1 MRPFRHIDMS
11 IYRHAAVLTIVA
23 IILTVAS
30 ACTSRYR
37 LEMFTINEGHR
48 SKIKIEKTEYFMGVV
63 LGDPSSTDKM
73 VRGDA
78 NCLVL
83 ITGARGANM
92 GSRPEDIVSFD
103 RYERFRLFLQLPLT
117 PGPDSITLKS
127 NSFVQQLGRYE
138 VGNEGRMYFP
148 IDGRLVIDSI
158 VKNKL
163 FGTVDGNY
171 ENALHDTLSFQGQFK
186 AKVAN

>member
-1 MRPFRHIDMS
+1 MRSFRHIDMS
-11 IYRHAAVLTIVA
+11 TYRHAALLTIIA
-23 IILTVAS
+23 IILTATS

-37 LEMFTINEGHR
+37 LDMFTINAGHR

-63 LGDPSSTDKM
+63 LGDPATQDKM

-83 ITGARGANM
+83 MTGARGENM

-103 RYERFRLFLQLPLT
+103 RYERFRLFLQLPLSPS
-117 PGPDSITLKS
+117 PGTVTLKS

-138 VGNEGRMYFP
+138 VGDEDRMYFP

-158 VKNKL
+158 TKNKL
-163 FGTVDGNY
+163 FGTIDGAY
-171 ENALHDTLSFQGQFK
+171 ENGRHDTLSFQGRFK
-186 AKVAN
+186 AKVAD